1 MRASS
6 SWARRAEGLR
16 WVPFAFGLGLLVLPH
31 LARAQDT
38 PVPIIGPT
46 PTPHPTKAPPPG
58 AVLRLESDFAC
69 EVRVDGKSVGGLKA
83 NSEVPKDVTVSVG
96 PHKIVALSSDGKL
109 QWQETR
115 DVKAG
120 AQAVLIRLKE
130 ARVVYTAEDFDRL
143 AARVFIG
150 IADLKLAGEYAA
162 SILDKSWGF
171 HDQNLAL
178 ALHTAHE
185 FLKEQIEDLKTMDP
199 SEVVRKRM
207 VGSVLKIAAAAD
219 KYIDLMSKAITEA
232 QKANS
237 WMGTPNDLFSQAR
250 ALEPTLVFPPEA
262 LAVLKSSKPFTEAVP
277 VDHRG
282 ELGLT
287 ADARDFDLGVKYFQS
302 TPNMLAVVPK
312 GGLAHEL
319 GFRAGDRLVSA
330 NGQLVASVWDLKLA
344 MRANMGRKIRVILE
358 REGKREDR
366 EIKIP
371 AQVR

>member
-1 MRASS
+1 
-6 SWARRAEGLR
+6 
-16 WVPFAFGLGLLVLPH
+16 
-31 LARAQDT
+31 
-38 PVPIIGPT
+38 
-46 PTPHPTKAPPPG
+46 
-58 AVLRLESDFAC
+58 
-69 EVRVDGKSVGGLKA
+69 
-83 NSEVPKDVTVSVG
+83 
-96 PHKIVALSSDGKL
+96 VALSSDGKL
-109 QWQETR
+109 RWQETR

-120 AQAVLIRLKE
+120 AQAVLIRLKD
-130 ARVVYTAEDFDRL
+130 AKVVYSAEDFDRL
-143 AARVFIG
+143 AARVWIG

-199 SEVVRKRM
+199 PEVARKRM
-207 VGSVLKIAAAAD
+207 VESVLKIAAAAD
-219 KYIDLMSKAITEA
+219 KYIDLMSKAITEG

-237 WMGTPNDLFSQAR
+237 WMGTPNDLYSQAR
-250 ALEPTLVFPPEA
+250 ALEPKLVFPPEA

-277 VDHRG
+277 VDHRA

-287 ADARDFDLGVKYFQS
+287 ADARDFDLGAKSFQS
-302 TPNMLAVVPK
+302 TANMLAVVHK

-330 NGQLVASVWDLKLA
+330 NGQLVSSVWDLKLV
-344 MRANMGRKIRVILE
+344 MRANMGKKIRVILE

>member
-6 SWARRAEGLR
+6 SWARRAGGRR
-16 WVPFAFGLGLLVLPH
+16 WVPLAFGLGLLVIPH
-31 LARAQDT
+31 LAQPQEFPPPT
-38 PVPIIGPT
+38 PGPKPTQT
-46 PTPHPTKAPPPG
+46 PTPIPQLG
-58 AVLRLESDFAC
+58 ALLRLESDFAC
-69 EVRVDGKSVGGLKA
+69 EVKVDGKYVGGLKG
-83 NSEVPKDVTVSVG
+83 NDEVPKDVRVSIG

-109 QWQETR
+109 RWQETR

-120 AQAVLIRLKE
+120 AQAVLIRVKD
-130 ARVVYTAEDFDRL
+130 ARVVYSAEDFDRL
-143 AARVFIG
+143 TARVWIG
-150 IADLKLAGEYAA
+150 IVDLKLAGEYAA

-185 FLKEQIEDLKTMDP
+185 YLKQQVEDLKTMDP
-199 SEVVRKRM
+199 PESARKR
-207 VGSVLKIAAAAD
+207 VVESVLKISAAAD

-237 WMGTPNDLFSQAR
+237 WMGTPNDLYSQAR

-262 LAVLKSSKPFTEAVP
+262 LAVLKSSKSFTEAVP

-282 ELGLT
+282 ELGLA
-287 ADARDFDLGVKYFQS
+287 ADARDFDLGAKSFQS
-302 TPNMLAVVPK
+302 TPNMLAVVTK
-312 GGLAHEL
+312 NGLAHEL

-330 NGQLVASVWDLKLA
+330 NGQPASSLWDLKLV
-344 MRANMGRKIRVILE
+344 MNANLGKKIRVVFE

-371 AQVR
+371 ARIR